1 MNGMENRNLKYFNCL
16 LVLSPKYKYKYYD
29 VMNGM
34 SIFTICLC
42 LILQVQ
48 IVQSVQRLKGT

>member
-34 SIFTICLC
+34 SIEQHSIAY
-42 LILQVQ
+42 LQFVFA
-48 IVQSVQRLKGT
+48 